1 MLDAYSNIPGP
12 ENEDVA
18 KNDVFRDVVKNTYK
32 ELNKIISD
40 EEIDSHI
47 EKNGLIINII
57 EKEIKKAIDDE
68 YKKYGGLGSYSGWIV
83 FTRKNIIKNA
93 TKSAV
98 SIINESGEEGI

>member
-18 KNDVFRDVVKNTYK
+18 KDDVFRDVVKHTYK

-40 EEIDSHI
+40 EEIDSLI
-47 EKNGLIINII
+47 KNNGFVVKII

-68 YKKYGGLGSYSGWIV
+68 YKQYGGLGSYSGWIV

-93 TKSAV
+93 TESSV
-98 SIINESGEEGI
+98 SIIKDFNVKM